1 MNLKFGIEEEVFLID
16 KGKPAI
22 DSLYPL
28 FMLFRKN
35 PSFYYFH
42 TAANLARSREFF
54 NFFVASV
61 EISTGVA
68 DSAEEVVSELE
79 FLRKELVKN
88 CPQKIACLGML
99 PEYTDYRSL
108 VAGLHI
114 HLSGDFELEKTRL
127 KLARYL
133 PALLLLTANS
143 PSLKNEYLSNRI
155 LSNPFAGAVLTDA
168 YERFQD
174 IIISRRLGTLELR
187 IFDPCPELERYRLLL
202 EAIRRIIELDEE
214 PELTIEEYF
223 KLRQQAARWGV
234 KDPGVRMLVEELAGK
249 IDFDAVCFQS
259 PPAVR
264 TRRLFKKYSTEKAY
278 EYLDSLYRE
287 GVRFS
292 GELPP
297 KVLRALIGFFGYYLP
312 KMPYVAYKYLKEHGY
327 L

>member
-1 MNLKFGIEEEVFLID
+1 MNLKFGIEEEVFLIEE
-16 KGKPAI
+16 GKPAI

-28 FMLFRKN
+28 FILVRKN

-42 TAANLARSREFF
+42 TAANFARKREFF
-54 NFFVASV
+54 NFFVGSV
-61 EISTGVA
+61 EISTGA
-68 DSAEEVVSELE
+68 ASSAEEVVSELN
-79 FLRKELVKN
+79 FLRKELVRN

-114 HLSGDFELEKTRL
+114 HLSGEFEPEKVRL

-155 LSNPFAGAVLTDA
+155 LANPFAGVVLNDA

-174 IIISRRLGTLELR
+174 IIVSRRLGTVEIR
-187 IFDPCPELERYRLLL
+187 IFDPCPDIERYQLLL
-202 EAIRRIIELDEE
+202 EAIKRIIELDEV
-214 PELTIEEYF
+214 PELEIDEYAR
-223 KLRQQAARWGV
+223 LRRRAACYGT
-234 KDPGVRMLVEELAGK
+234 KDPGVRKLVSELARK
-249 IDFDAVCFQS
+249 IEFDVAYFQS

-264 TRRLFKKYSTEKAY
+264 VRRLFEKLGTEKAY
-278 EYLDSLYRE
+278 EFLDNLYRE
-287 GVRFS
+287 GVRFK

-297 KVLRALIGFFGYYLP
+297 KALRALIGFFGYYLP
-312 KMPYVAYKYLKEHGY
+312 KMPYVAYKFLKEHGY